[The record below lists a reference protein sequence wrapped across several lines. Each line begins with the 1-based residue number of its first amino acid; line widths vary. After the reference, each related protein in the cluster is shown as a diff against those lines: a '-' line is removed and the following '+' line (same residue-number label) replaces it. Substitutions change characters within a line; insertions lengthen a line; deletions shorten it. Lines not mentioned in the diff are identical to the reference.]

1 MGQGAKEILLRKAS
15 AAFLAAVI
23 LAQAAEPAFSGER
36 PAPDPIG
43 YGKRLWGD
51 IKELP
56 TKPAHWSKGQWLL
69 AGGVLG
75 ATGGSLFVD
84 DSVADHYDTHRME
97 SLRDLSNSVTHFGD
111 SKYQVPLISGLW
123 LGGYAFGSLK
133 MRKIAADAAEASLI
147 AALMINPAL
156 CYMTGRALP
165 SKGESPSNFR
175 PFTWHRYSFPS
186 GHTAAAFA
194 LASVLDTDLR
204 DTFGYWHTPIVYGG
218 ALAVAQSRLYDRKH
232 YLSEVILGG
241 AIGWAIGSWVASKD
255 REVKPAAPQKKPELT
270 ILPYHYGLMASTRF

>member
-1 MGQGAKEILLRKAS
+1 MGQGAKEILLRTTS
-15 AAFLAAVI
+15 AAFLAAAL
-23 LAQAAEPAFSGER
+23 LARAAVPAFCGER
-36 PAPDPIG
+36 PPPDPVG
-43 YGKRLWGD
+43 YGKRIWGD
-51 IKELP
+51 ITELP
-56 TKPAHWSKGQWLL
+56 TKPAHWNKGQWLF
-69 AGGVLG
+69 AGGVLA

-84 DSVADHYDTHRME
+84 DSVADYYDAHRVE
-97 SLRDLSNSVTHFGD
+97 SLRDLSTSVTHFGD
-111 SKYQVPLISGLW
+111 SRYQVPLISGLW

-133 MRKIAADAAEASLI
+133 MRKIAGDAAEASLI

-165 SKGESPSNFR
+165 SKGESPSTFK

-241 AIGWAIGSWVASKD
+241 AIGWAVGNWVASKD
-255 REVKPAAPQKKPELT
+255 REVRQGAAQKKPDLT